1 MRAIHRRPIY
11 ARFHALIALGFL
23 FGIVYGAFSLV
34 LPILAD
40 KVFANIAI
48 LGLVFAL
55 PELFGIFLD
64 IPLGA
69 FANRFGRR
77 HTIFYS
83 GVLLAVSAFIFIK
96 FPNPFLFLLTLI
108 FYELATQAYIIPA
121 DAELMALSPGRHA
134 GRFNGITE
142 GFHNFG
148 YALGPMIAGWLL
160 VWSVPSALWFAFAGA
175 VAMILLSA
183 LFLPRENRSEPFF
196 SSISDV
202 WRRDKV
208 FLSGIKEFKQ
218 LGFLGSYLAFLFF
231 VSSMNWGFIALLE
244 PLYTTGIGLSEKF
257 VGLIFAG
264 FTLPFLLVSFYAGK
278 YIDKQGAKGVT
289 VSGLFLMAISMIG
302 FGMSV
307 NPIVLFL
314 FALVHGVGEALL
326 LTSVMSMI
334 DELSSYHTKE
344 RISGVKVF
352 AESAGFFVGPLLAGI
367 AVAFLNFSPTFIS
380 LGFATLILAIVTRF
394 VSFDFHST

>member
-1 MRAIHRRPIY
+1 MRAIHQRPIY
-11 ARFHALIALGFL
+11 ARFHALVALGFL
-23 FGIVYGAFSLV
+23 FGIVYGVFSLA
-34 LPILAD
+34 LPILANQ
-40 KVFANIAI
+40 VFVNIAL
-48 LGLVFAL
+48 LGLIFAL
-55 PELFGIFLD
+55 PELFGVFLD

-69 FANRFGRR
+69 FANHFGRR
-77 HTIFYS
+77 HTILYS
-83 GVLLAVSAFIFIK
+83 GILLAISAFLFIK
-96 FPNPFLFLLTLI
+96 FPNPFLFLLALI

-121 DAELMALSPGRHA
+121 DAELMALSPGRRT

-148 YALGPMIAGWLL
+148 YTLGAMIAGWIL
-160 VWSVPSALWFAFAGA
+160 VWGIPSALWFAFAGA
-175 VAMILLSA
+175 VAMILISTF
-183 LFLPRENRSEPFF
+183 FLPRETHPEPFF
-196 SSISDV
+196 SSVSNV

-208 FLSGIKEFKQ
+208 FISGIREFRQ

-231 VSSMNWGFIALLE
+231 VSSAHWGFNALLE
-244 PLYTTGIGLSEKF
+244 PLYTTDLGLDEKF

-307 NPIVLFL
+307 NPIVLFI

-344 RISGVKVF
+344 KISGVKVF
-352 AESAGFFVGPLLAGI
+352 AESTGFFIGPLLAGI
-367 AVAFLNFSPTFIS
+367 AVAFLNFSPTFIA
-380 LGFATLILAIVTRF
+380 LGLVTLGLALVTRF
-394 VSFDFHST
+394 VSFDLKRV